1 MVKAL
6 VTDMGSKGK
15 QLLENGNTSTLKG
28 KSQATD
34 TESWPHKHRPKTTD
48 DIIGNQSIVLSL
60 HFFTSHTFKLR
71 DCVGC

>member
-1 MVKAL
+1 MVKPP
-6 VTDMGSKGK
+6 VIDMGSKGK
-15 QLLENGNTSTLKG
+15 QLIENGNTSTLKG

-60 HFFTSHTFKLR
+60 HFLTSHAFKLK
-71 DCVGC
+71 DCVSC